1 MATLE
6 LTPPKNEC
14 WEQVHR
20 VLQSSGLGS
29 SEILRGLLFHLAQ
42 ISIEEPGRPL
52 KEYEIGVD
60 ALGRGSNFD
69 PRIDSGVRVHSAR
82 LRTKLS
88 EYYHGAGA
96 GDPIE
101 IILPKGTYQLTYR
114 YRDPFPN
121 PVPSVAASVP
131 EVESGVT
138 LPSYKWL
145 VWIVSALLI
154 VVVTSAFWKWQDGT
168 DAVPASISKFWGVFD
183 SRPQETLV
191 IFSNP
196 RFVGSVSS
204 GSESGLRYAPAG
216 LSATSGEMNDRYTGI
231 GEAMALHELTRLFDR
246 LGYSFRAKRSS
257 LVAWDEARS
266 RNLVFIG
273 GPNVIDSL
281 AELPRLQEF
290 RFKSIDEEPSTGRGG
305 IINIHPRPGEEQI
318 YLNSGPPYGMDY
330 AVIGLVPSM
339 SPDRRALIL
348 AGRTTFGTQGATEF
362 LMQEKNILGL
372 LQKLGVNAGS
382 EKDVPF
388 FEALLRMKI
397 SGGVPVQPELVLI
410 KLRN

>member
-1 MATLE
+1 MDTLE

-14 WEQVHR
+14 WAQVNR
-20 VLQSSGLGS
+20 VLQSAELGG
-29 SEILRGLLFHLAQ
+29 SEILRGLLSHLAQ
-42 ISIEEPGRPL
+42 ISIEEPGRHL

-88 EYYHGAGA
+88 EYYHGPGA
-96 GDPIE
+96 SDPIE
-101 IILPKGTYQLTYR
+101 IILPKGTYLLTYR
-114 YRDPFPN
+114 YRGTFTDVSSPT
-121 PVPSVAASVP
+121 SVSFS
-131 EVESGVT
+131 EVEPRLTSPSKSWVT
-138 LPSYKWL
+138 
-145 VWIVSALLI
+145 WILGGLLI
-154 VVVTSAFWKWQDGT
+154 IAATSAFWKWQDR
-168 DAVPASISKFWGVFD
+168 PASVTPSLSKFWAAFD
-183 SRPQETLV
+183 SRPQETLL

-204 GSESGLRYAPAG
+204 GSESGLRYAAPG
-216 LSATSGEMNDRYTGI
+216 SSVSSEKMNDRYTGI

-246 LGYSFRAKRSS
+246 LDYSFRAKRSS
-257 LVAWDEARS
+257 LVVWDEARS
-266 RNLVFIG
+266 RNLIFIG
-273 GPNVIDSL
+273 GPNVNDSL
-281 AELPRLQEF
+281 TELPKLREF
-290 RFKSIDEEPSTGRGG
+290 RFKSIDDEPATGRGG
-305 IINIHPRPGEEQI
+305 IINIHPGLGEDQI

-362 LMQEKNILGL
+362 LMHEENISTL
-372 LQKLGVNAGS
+372 LKQLGVSAAS
-382 EKDVPF
+382 SADIPF
-388 FEALLRMKI
+388 FEALLRVKI

-410 KLRN
+410 KLRD